1 MTKRLDHE
9 KVSKLATVRKRGG
22 EGISR
27 DDQTLPRNGYPSA
40 RDMANS
46 PPRRRPPGLDVSPLT
61 YKQEPLDVAVRE
73 ARRLE
78 AEKAVAKAQLKEKR
92 RIAGEARLAGEA
104 RRKAAHP
111 LPTISR
117 SPPRPTNM
125 GGPAPITVQQ
135 ALPRARAT
143 RAVLVEVKRSSSAV
157 RPRRGGSQDQT
168 S

>member
-1 MTKRLDHE
+1 MTKRLDHV

-22 EGISR
+22 EGISQ
-27 DDQTLPRNGYPSA
+27 DDQTLPRSGYPSA

-46 PPRRRPPGLDVSPLT
+46 PPRRRPLGLDVSPLT

-92 RIAGEARLAGEA
+92 RIAGEAR
-104 RRKAAHP
+104 RKAAHP

-117 SPPRPTNM
+117 SPPRPTNT
-125 GGPAPITVQQ
+125 GGPAPVTVQQ
-135 ALPRARAT
+135 ALPRARDT
-143 RAVLVEVKRSSSAV
+143 RAVLVEVKHSSPAV